1 MGLMGFY
8 ESPSVHPHP
17 TRRSIRLSHSR
28 ARPTFPSPRCAAA
41 AMVFISQPL
50 NRPAGAAPQS
60 TLALRCPPSH
70 VFPKGAAGSIFFSSR
85 RRAPSPNQ
93 WRTTSLKHVPDFS
106 SHIWS
111 SRAHRRQIRHV
122 EQPAG
127 GTYRHL
133 TSFNWG
139 LSVVRGS
146 GHASL
151 RGARMAVRQVPSCA
165 TSNLFY
171 I

>member
-1 MGLMGFY
+1 
-8 ESPSVHPHP
+8 
-17 TRRSIRLSHSR
+17 
-28 ARPTFPSPRCAAA
+28 
-41 AMVFISQPL
+41 MVFISQPL

-60 TLALRCPPSH
+60 TLALRCPPSP

-85 RRAPSPNQ
+85 RRAPSLNQ

-127 GTYRHL
+127 GAYRHL

-139 LSVVRGS
+139 LSVGRGS
-146 GHASL
+146 GRAL
-151 RGARMAVRQVPSCA
+151 VRGAQMALKRVPSCA
-165 TSNLFY
+165 TSNYLHLIYRSFVDVNRRCQGDQY
-171 I
+171 IRDFK